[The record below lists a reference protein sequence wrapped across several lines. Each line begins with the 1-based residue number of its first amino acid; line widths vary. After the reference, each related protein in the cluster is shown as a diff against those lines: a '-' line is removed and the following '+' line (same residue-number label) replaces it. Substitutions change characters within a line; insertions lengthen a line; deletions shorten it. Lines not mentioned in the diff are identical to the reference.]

1 MVLDSCPLLYYL
13 FVKVTDSLRQY
24 NHDHYTQH
32 MAFHRKIMKM
42 KFAFNDRSIYFKI
55 FLMKQVLRA
64 IRSQIN
70 VGLPFLYS
78 DMGHN
83 LPTSGMALCCRADKG
98 TLYNDYWV
106 V

>member
-13 FVKVTDSLRQY
+13 FFKVTDSLPRQSIHY
-24 NHDHYTQH
+24 RYTQH

-83 LPTSGMALCCRADKG
+83 LPTALCCRADKG